1 MSRHAT
7 TVMEKPRDFM
17 PDYLS
22 KKLRAVDAQLIRGQG
37 IGWLF
42 SGAISVAIP
51 TFPPQTPRMLLHFN
65 RDGQAFGP
73 YPLEEARE
81 YLKRGQILPTD
92 QAWYEGCANWM
103 PVVQVP
109 GMIGGATGTLPL
121 PPSAAPAGPVV
132 LASYSNATTKFN
144 KKFFQT
150 ELARFLKLNP
160 EGQTD
165 QLFIRVRTGE
175 EYSLYRVSK
184 TESDHCVVQVDVDGV
199 RKDKRVDYFNINDI
213 EIHQR

>member
-1 MSRHAT
+1 MSRHVT
-7 TVMEKPRDFM
+7 TVNEKTRDFM
-17 PDYLS
+17 ANYLS
-22 KKLRAVDAQLIRGQG
+22 KKPRSVDAQLIRGQCVG
-37 IGWLF
+37 RLF
-42 SGAISVAIP
+42 PFAIP
-51 TFPPQTPRMLLHFN
+51 TFPSQNPCMLLHFN

-81 YLKRGQILPTD
+81 YLKRGQILPSD
-92 QAWYEGCANWM
+92 QAWYEGCPNWM

-109 GMIGGATGTLPL
+109 GMIGGGATDTPPPPP

-132 LASYSNATTKFN
+132 LVSYSNATNKFN

-160 EGQTD
+160 EGQTE
-165 QLFIRVRTGE
+165 QLFMRVRTGE
-175 EYSLYRVSK
+175 EYALYRVAK
-184 TESDHCVVQVDVDGV
+184 TEGDHCVIQVDIDGV

>member
-1 MSRHAT
+1 MAN
-7 TVMEKPRDFM
+7 
-17 PDYLS
+17 YLS
-22 KKLRAVDAQLIRGQG
+22 KKPRSVDAQLIRGQCVG
-37 IGWLF
+37 RLF
-42 SGAISVAIP
+42 PFAIP
-51 TFPPQTPRMLLHFN
+51 TFPSQNPCMLLHFN

-81 YLKRGQILPTD
+81 YLKRGQILPSD
-92 QAWYEGCANWM
+92 QAWYEGCPNWM

-109 GMIGGATGTLPL
+109 GMIGGGATDTPPPPP

-132 LASYSNATTKFN
+132 LVSYSNATNKFN

-160 EGQTD
+160 EGQTE
-165 QLFIRVRTGE
+165 QLFMRVRTGE
-175 EYSLYRVSK
+175 EYALYRVAK
-184 TESDHCVVQVDVDGV
+184 TEGDHCVIQVDIDGV

>member
-7 TVMEKPRDFM
+7 TVSEKARDFM
-17 PDYLS
+17 ADYLS
-22 KKLRAVDAQLIRGQG
+22 KKPRSVDAQLIRGQCVG
-37 IGWLF
+37 RLF
-42 SGAISVAIP
+42 PFAIP
-51 TFPPQTPRMLLHFN
+51 TFPSQNPCMLLHFN

-109 GMIGGATGTLPL
+109 GMIGGGATDTPPPPS
-121 PPSAAPAGPVV
+121 PPSAVPAGPVV
-132 LASYSNATTKFN
+132 LATYSNATIKFN

-150 ELARFLKLNP
+150 VLARFLKLNP
-160 EGQTD
+160 EGQTE
-165 QLFIRVRTGE
+165 QLFMRVRTGE
-175 EYSLYRVSK
+175 EYALYRVAK
-184 TESDHCVVQVDVDGV
+184 TEGDHCVIQVDVDGV

>member
-1 MSRHAT
+1 MSRHVT
-7 TVMEKPRDFM
+7 TVNEKARDFM
-17 PDYLS
+17 ANYLS
-22 KKLRAVDAQLIRGQG
+22 KKPRSVDAQLIRGQCVG
-37 IGWLF
+37 RLF
-42 SGAISVAIP
+42 PFAIP
-51 TFPPQTPRMLLHFN
+51 TFPSQNPCMLLHFN

-81 YLKRGQILPTD
+81 YLKRGQILPSD
-92 QAWYEGCANWM
+92 QAWYEGCPNWM

-109 GMIGGATGTLPL
+109 GMIGGGATDTPPPPP

-132 LASYSNATTKFN
+132 LVSYSNATNKFN

-160 EGQTD
+160 EGQTE
-165 QLFIRVRTGE
+165 QLFMRVRTGE
-175 EYSLYRVSK
+175 EYALYRVAK
-184 TESDHCVVQVDVDGV
+184 TEGDHCVIQVDIDGV

>member
-1 MSRHAT
+1 MSRHVT
-7 TVMEKPRDFM
+7 TVNEKTRDFM
-17 PDYLS
+17 ANYLS
-22 KKLRAVDAQLIRGQG
+22 KKPRSVDAQLIRGQCVG
-37 IGWLF
+37 RLF
-42 SGAISVAIP
+42 PFAIP
-51 TFPPQTPRMLLHFN
+51 TFPSQNPCMLLHFN

-81 YLKRGQILPTD
+81 YLKRGQILPSD
-92 QAWYEGCANWM
+92 QAWYEGCPNWM

-109 GMIGGATGTLPL
+109 GMIGGGATDTPPPPP

-132 LASYSNATTKFN
+132 LVSYSNATNKFN

-160 EGQTD
+160 EGQTE
-165 QLFIRVRTGE
+165 QLFMRVRTGE
-175 EYSLYRVSK
+175 EYALYRVAK
-184 TESDHCVVQVDVDGV
+184 TEGDHCVIQVDVDGV

>member
-1 MSRHAT
+1 
-7 TVMEKPRDFM
+7 MEKPRDFM

-109 GMIGGATGTLPL
+109 GMIGGATGTPPL

-132 LASYSNATTKFN
+132 LASFSNATTKFN

-165 QLFIRVRTGE
+165 QLFMRVRTGE
-175 EYSLYRVSK
+175 EYSLYRVAK
-184 TESDHCVVQVDVDGV
+184 TEGDHCVVQVDVDGV

>member
-1 MSRHAT
+1 MSRHVT
-7 TVMEKPRDFM
+7 TVNEKTRDFM
-17 PDYLS
+17 ANYLS
-22 KKLRAVDAQLIRGQG
+22 KKPRSVDAQLIRGQCVG
-37 IGWLF
+37 RLF
-42 SGAISVAIP
+42 PFAIP
-51 TFPPQTPRMLLHFN
+51 TFPSQNPCMLLHFN

-81 YLKRGQILPTD
+81 YLKRGQILPSD
-92 QAWYEGCANWM
+92 QAWYEGCPNWM

-109 GMIGGATGTLPL
+109 GMIGGGATDTPP

-132 LASYSNATTKFN
+132 LVSYSNATNKFN

-160 EGQTD
+160 EGQTE
-165 QLFIRVRTGE
+165 QLFMRVRTGE
-175 EYSLYRVSK
+175 EYALYRVAK
-184 TESDHCVVQVDVDGV
+184 TEGDHCVIQVDIDGV

>member
-1 MSRHAT
+1 MSRHVT
-7 TVMEKPRDFM
+7 TVNEKTRDFM
-17 PDYLS
+17 ANYLS
-22 KKLRAVDAQLIRGQG
+22 KKPRSVDAQLIRGQCVG
-37 IGWLF
+37 RLF
-42 SGAISVAIP
+42 PFAIP
-51 TFPPQTPRMLLHFN
+51 TFPSQNPCMLLHFN

-81 YLKRGQILPTD
+81 YLKRGQILPSD
-92 QAWYEGCANWM
+92 QAWYEGCPNWM

-109 GMIGGATGTLPL
+109 GMIGGGATDTPPPPP

-132 LASYSNATTKFN
+132 LVSYSNATNKFN

-160 EGQTD
+160 EGQTE
-165 QLFIRVRTGE
+165 QLFMRVRTGE
-175 EYSLYRVSK
+175 EYALYRVAK
-184 TESDHCVVQVDVDGV
+184 TEGDHCVIQVDIDGV

-213 EIHQR
+213 EIHHR

>member
-1 MSRHAT
+1 MSRHVT
-7 TVMEKPRDFM
+7 TVNEKTRDFM
-17 PDYLS
+17 ANYLS
-22 KKLRAVDAQLIRGQG
+22 KKPRSVDAQLIRGQCVG
-37 IGWLF
+37 RLF
-42 SGAISVAIP
+42 PFAIP
-51 TFPPQTPRMLLHFN
+51 TFPSQNPCMLLHFN

-81 YLKRGQILPTD
+81 YLKRGQIMPSD
-92 QAWYEGCANWM
+92 QAWYEGCPNWM

-109 GMIGGATGTLPL
+109 GMIGGGATDTPP

-132 LASYSNATTKFN
+132 LVSYSNATNKFN

-160 EGQTD
+160 EGQTE
-165 QLFIRVRTGE
+165 QLFMRVRTGE
-175 EYSLYRVSK
+175 EYALYRVAK
-184 TESDHCVVQVDVDGV
+184 TEGDHCVIQVDIDGV

>member
-1 MSRHAT
+1 
-7 TVMEKPRDFM
+7 MEKTRDFM
-17 PDYLS
+17 GDYLS
-22 KKLRAVDAQLIRGQG
+22 KKPRAVDAQLIRGQRVG
-37 IGWLF
+37 RLF
-42 SGAISVAIP
+42 PFAIP
-51 TFPPQTPRMLLHFN
+51 TFPPQNRRMLLHFN

-109 GMIGGATGTLPL
+109 GMIGGGATDTPPPPP

-132 LASYSNATTKFN
+132 LASYSNATIKFN

-160 EGQTD
+160 EGQTE
-165 QLFIRVRTGE
+165 QLFMRVRTGE
-175 EYSLYRVSK
+175 EYALYRVAK
-184 TESDHCVVQVDVDGV
+184 TEGDHCVIQVDVDGV